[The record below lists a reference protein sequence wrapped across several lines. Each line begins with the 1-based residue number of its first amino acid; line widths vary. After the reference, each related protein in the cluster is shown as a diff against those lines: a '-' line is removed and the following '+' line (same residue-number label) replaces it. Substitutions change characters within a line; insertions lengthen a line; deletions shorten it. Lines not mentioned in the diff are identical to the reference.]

1 MAKGRRLVNAESRLS
16 PLHPAAP
23 CRVWGL
29 ELPAKAEMTE
39 EREGGRAESLLVSL
53 KLLVLLVSMERHPGL
68 GKLEV
73 RHPSARV
80 S

>member
-1 MAKGRRLVNAESRLS
+1 MVEGLRPWNAESRLS

-39 EREGGRAESLLVSL
+39 EERERVEAEITV
-53 KLLVLLVSMERHPGL
+53 GL
-68 GKLEV
+68 TNVTGVTGEHGETSGVGYPSV
-73 RHPSARV
+73 RIS
-80 S
+80 